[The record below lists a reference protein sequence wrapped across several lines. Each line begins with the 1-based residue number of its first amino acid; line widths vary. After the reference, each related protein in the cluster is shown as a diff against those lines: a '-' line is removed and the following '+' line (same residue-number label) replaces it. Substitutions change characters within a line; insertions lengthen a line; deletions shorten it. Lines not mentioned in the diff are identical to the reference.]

1 MRDGFRGERAL
12 TVPEPILRNMEKDP
26 IAAQLHVTHI
36 GYYPQAR
43 YHFRQRREPID
54 QCVFIYCIDGAG
66 WFRLDGRQYA
76 VGANQYFILP
86 AGVPHAYG
94 ADEDNPWT
102 IYWVHFRGRLAPCF
116 LPSQPGPVDVVPQ
129 LHSRIHQRIDLFEEI
144 LHTLEMGYSR
154 ENLLYACAVLHYFL
168 ASLRYL
174 QPYRNAPRREPGA
187 KGEPVDIV
195 TAAIHYMKENIGRRL
210 TLEQMAGR
218 LGYTP
223 TYFASLF
230 SQRTGYAPIAYFNQ
244 LLSDEAYAGAEFPAA
259 LVVGGALYASTGRPM
274 PGEAAPSAILG
285 TVRSYAEELPTEEGQ
300 SNFDWSCTAP
310 YAETADGLAVL
321 VDHEWTLF
329 EPFGRGN

>member
-1 MRDGFRGERAL
+1 M
-12 TVPEPILRNMEKDP
+12 
-26 IAAQLHVTHI
+26 
-36 GYYPQAR
+36 
-43 YHFRQRREPID
+43 
-54 QCVFIYCIDGAG
+54 
-66 WFRLDGRQYA
+66 
-76 VGANQYFILP
+76 
-86 AGVPHAYG
+86 PHAYG

-144 LHTLEMGYSR
+144 LHTLEMGYGR

-210 TLEQMAGR
+210 TLEDIASR

-244 LLSDEAYAGAEFPAA
+244 LKVQEACA
-259 LVVGGALYASTGRPM
+259 LLDFTDMRINQVCYKIGFA
-274 PGEAAPSAILG
+274 
-285 TVRSYAEELPTEEGQ
+285 
-300 SNFDWSCTAP
+300 DP
-310 YAETADGLAVL
+310 YYFSR
-321 VDHEWTLF
+321 LF
-329 EPFGRGN
+329 TKIMGMSPRAYKQQKKG

>member
-1 MRDGFRGERAL
+1 MTSTIRMRDGFRGERAL

-54 QCVFIYCIDGAG
+54 QCVFIYCIDGTG

-144 LHTLEMGYSR
+144 LHTLEMGYGR

-210 TLEQMAGR
+210 TLEDMAAR

-244 LLSDEAYAGAEFPAA
+244 LKVQEACA
-259 LVVGGALYASTGRPM
+259 LLDFTDMRVNQVCYKIGIA
-274 PGEAAPSAILG
+274 
-285 TVRSYAEELPTEEGQ
+285 
-300 SNFDWSCTAP
+300 DP
-310 YAETADGLAVL
+310 YYFSR
-321 VDHEWTLF
+321 LF
-329 EPFGRGN
+329 TKIMGMSPRAYKQQKKG